1 MLNITNILIHVY
13 THSHAFRL
21 SIFKTSFRE
30 QEQPQFRVIWPLR
43 ICPESVIQVRFV
55 IQIKHQHVI
64 WQVQNLLHR
73 IHHDQTTTQ
82 TSPPRISDAMVLC
95 FVSDIRESQRD
106 WKRLKAETCHSLN
119 NLHVWHMTC
128 FPIGLS
134 FIIHSQ
140 TWSISVL
147 TLVPGKGW
155 CPTPTHT
162 HKHTQK
168 CTLHY
173 AFGNAPA
180 NTLVK
185 EMDSK
190 SEFLEKSILHSM
202 LESIRISV
210 PTLNLLFHVGTV

>member
-162 HKHTQK
+162 
-168 CTLHY
+168 
-173 AFGNAPA
+173 
-180 NTLVK
+180 NTLKNAHCTMLSV
-185 EMDSK
+185 MHRQTHLSK
-190 SEFLEKSILHSM
+190 RWTPNQNF
-202 LESIRISV
+202 
-210 PTLNLLFHVGTV
+210 

>member
-1 MLNITNILIHVY
+1 MYTPILMRSDYPSLKQVSGNKN
-13 THSHAFRL
+13 SHNLGWFGRYE
-21 SIFKTSFRE
+21 F
-30 QEQPQFRVIWPLR
+30 
-43 ICPESVIQVRFV
+43 VRKASSKSAFV

-134 FIIHSQ
+134 FIVHSQ

-147 TLVPGKGW
+147 TLVSRQRLMPH
-155 CPTPTHT
+155 THTHT

-190 SEFLEKSILHSM
+190 SEFLEKSILHLI